1 MNPIRGAG
9 GAATGAIIRERR
21 ASAPVV
27 LTNAMLALETSVE
40 PGTVVIANGRIESVD
55 RGLTSLPGA
64 VDLDGD
70 YLLPGLVDLHTD
82 NLEKHYQPRSGV
94 TWDPVAAAIAHDGQV
109 ASTGVTTVY
118 DSLTIGAA
126 EGWDVRAEMIEPMLG
141 GLDEARQ
148 HGMLRIDHKVHLRCE
163 VTHPEVVGMFEEHV
177 AAHAIGMLS
186 LMDHAPGD
194 RQSPDIDVYRRR
206 YQRILERP
214 ERVEAHIERLLDGS
228 RTFGPPNRRALAEHA
243 RQRGIPLATH
253 DDASRAHVEEAV
265 GIGAAFSE
273 FPTTME
279 AAVAARE
286 LRLPTLMGAPNLLRG
301 GSHSGNVAAGG
312 LIAAGLLDMLASDY
326 IPASLLKGAFAL
338 TAPPFELPLATGIAM
353 VTSRPAAIAGLDDR
367 GRIAPG
373 LRADLLRIRSIRG
386 RPIVREVFVEGR
398 RVA

>member
-1 MNPIRGAG
+1 MASRPSIPQRRHRSVG
-9 GAATGAIIRERR
+9 GTDTLM
-21 ASAPVV
+21 
-27 LTNAMLALETSVE
+27 LTNALIVLETSVE
-40 PGTVVIANGRIESVD
+40 LGTVVLAGGRIDSLD
-55 RGLTSLPGA
+55 IGRTSLPGA
-64 VDLDGD
+64 IDLDGD

-109 ASTGVTTVY
+109 ASAGVTTVF

-141 GLDEARQ
+141 GLDEARG
-148 HGMLRIDHKVHLRCE
+148 HGMLRVDHRVHLRCE
-163 VTHPEVVGMFEEHV
+163 VTHPGVVEMFE
-177 AAHAIGMLS
+177 AHGRAHPVGMLS

-194 RQSPDIDVYRRR
+194 RQSPDIDAYRRR

-214 ERVEAHIERLLDGS
+214 ERVEAHIERLLEGS
-228 RTFGPPNRRALAEHA
+228 RTFAPPNRRALAGLA
-243 RQRGIPLATH
+243 RRHRLPLATH

-265 GIGAAFSE
+265 ALGAAFTE

-279 AAVAARE
+279 AAMAARE
-286 LRLPTLMGAPNLLRG
+286 LRLPTLMGTPNLMRG

-312 LIAAGLLDMLASDY
+312 LMAAGLLDVLASDY

-338 TAPPFELPLATGIAM
+338 AGPPFDLPLAAAIAM

-373 LRADLLRIRSIRG
+373 LRADLLRVKPIRG
-386 RPIVREVFVEGR
+386 RPIVREVLVEGR